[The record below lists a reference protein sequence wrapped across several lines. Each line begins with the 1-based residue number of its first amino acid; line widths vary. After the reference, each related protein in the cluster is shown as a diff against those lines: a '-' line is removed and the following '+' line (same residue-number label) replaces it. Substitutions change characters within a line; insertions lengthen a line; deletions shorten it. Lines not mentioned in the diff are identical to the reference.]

1 MIELK
6 IDGRGV
12 KAEEGKPILEVA
24 RKEGFVIPTLCH
36 HEELGSSG
44 RCRLCVVEVH
54 EGGRKRV
61 VTSCLY
67 PAKEGIEVFT
77 DTEEVRLV
85 RRSVLEL
92 LLARCPTSDVLRA
105 LTEEYGAPHGRY
117 TEDQDKGKCILC
129 NLCVKCCKDVV
140 GVSAL
145 GLSGKGPLKKVGPPF
160 DEASETCI
168 GCGAC
173 VVICPTG
180 HIVMEEENGFR
191 TVWNKTFELAKC
203 PKCGRFHA
211 PLYQLQWISG
221 RTKTPVETLLVCQ
234 DCR

>member
-1 MIELK
+1 MIELTINGK
-6 IDGRGV
+6 TIQ
-12 KAEEGKPILEVA
+12 AEEGKPILEAA
-24 RKEGFVIPTLCH
+24 RREGFVIPTLCY
-36 HEELGSSG
+36 HELLGSSG

-67 PAKEGIEVFT
+67 PAKPGMEIFT

-92 LLARCPTSDVLRA
+92 LLARCPTSEVIHHLA
-105 LTEEYGAPHGRY
+105 EEYGVTGGRY
-117 TEDQDKGKCILC
+117 VEDTEHGKCILC
-129 NLCVKCCKDVV
+129 NLCVRACRDIV

-145 GLSGKGPLKKVGPPF
+145 GMSGKGPVKRVGMPF
-160 DEASETCI
+160 DEPSEACI

-173 VVICPTG
+173 VVICPTK
-180 HIVMEEENGFR
+180 HIVMEEEEGHR
-191 TVWNKTFELAKC
+191 TVWNKKFELAKC

-211 PLYQLQWISG
+211 PAYQLQWISG
-221 RTKTPVETLLVCQ
+221 RTNTPLEELLVCQ
-234 DCR
+234 ECR